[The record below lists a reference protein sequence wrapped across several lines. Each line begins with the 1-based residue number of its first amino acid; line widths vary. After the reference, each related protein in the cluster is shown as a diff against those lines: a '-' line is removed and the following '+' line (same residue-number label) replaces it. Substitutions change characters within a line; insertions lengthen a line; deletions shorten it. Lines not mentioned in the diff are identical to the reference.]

1 MNRGFPAFVLLASA
15 AVLGAALL
23 SQYWGGLMP
32 CELCLY
38 ERWPWAAAIVIA
50 FVATMVGS
58 RPALPWVA
66 GLLALVFAAGSA
78 LAFYHV
84 GVEQHWFAGPSAC
97 TAPAGAADTVA
108 ALEAQLRHQQPVRC
122 DQPAWTLFGVSLAGW
137 DLVAALIMLGCCL
150 ATLWRSLPGGRH
162 RPARRRPA

>member
-1 MNRGFPAFVLLASA
+1 
-15 AVLGAALL
+15 
-23 SQYWGGLMP
+23 
-32 CELCLY
+32 
-38 ERWPWAAAIVIA
+38 
-50 FVATMVGS
+50 MVGS